1 MSVISDDIQLLK
13 RLTHQPSVEPSD
25 QPPRDQTDLLLGH
38 PLQSHLWEKEAK
50 HTRESE
56 RAGLSPFRSTVT
68 LREFVRRVANDVVA
82 DNVTSLAAQMSYYFV
97 LSLFPFLLTL
107 AALMGMLAVSG
118 VWDKLLTWIVAYLPS
133 EAQSMVVETILGLT
147 RGRIGF
153 FSIGLIG
160 TLWAA
165 SSGVMNLIESLNA
178 AYGVRET
185 RSFWKRLKLALATIF
200 VLSVLVIVAFV
211 GSTISVAVGEWLSAQ
226 LGGAHW
232 VQAAWRVITWVVSI
246 ALITLATVAADR
258 KLPNLRRRGHWITPG
273 NLFAVLGWV
282 LASLTFN
289 FYVKHIASYGKVY
302 GALGVFVILMVWI
315 YILSLITLVGAELNS
330 EWFRVSKLRF
340 RARSIAGAK
349 P

>member
-1 MSVISDDIQLLK
+1 MGVISEDTQLLQ
-13 RLTHQPSVEPSD
+13 RLTGEPGT
-25 QPPRDQTDLLLGH
+25 QEAH
-38 PLQSHLWEKEAK
+38 PQEESPNYRL
-50 HTRESE
+50 RERE
-56 RAGLSPFRSTVT
+56 WAGLRPFRSAITVG
-68 LREFVRRVANDVVA
+68 EFLRRVGNDLVE
-82 DNVTSLAAQMSYYFV
+82 DNVPSFAAQMSYYFV

-133 EAQSMVVETILGLT
+133 GAQTMVVETILGLT

-165 SSGVMNLIESLNA
+165 SSGVMNLMEALNA

-185 RSFWKRLKLALATIF
+185 RSFWKRLRLALVTICA
-200 VLSVLVIVAFV
+200 VSVLVIVAFV
-211 GSTISVAVGEWLSAQ
+211 GSTISSGTGEWLSSL
-226 LGGAHW
+226 LGGSAS
-232 VQAAWRVITWVVSI
+232 VRIAWRVVTWTVSI
-246 ALITLATVAADR
+246 AVITLATVAADHA
-258 KLPNLRRRGHWITPG
+258 LPNLRRRWRWFTPG
-273 NLFAVLGWV
+273 SCFAVLGWV
-282 LASLTFN
+282 LASVSFN
-289 FYVKHIASYGKVY
+289 FYVKHLASYGKVY

-330 EWFRVSKLRF
+330 EWLRVSKFQLR
-340 RARSIAGAK
+340 ASTKATAA